1 MHSSRIITKN
11 KERTTLQGRQAGR
24 QAGGRGQRR
33 SGRVGAGPLGGGSG
47 GGTSAQPS
55 GPAPAPAPP
64 NHRPR
69 PSRAPRPPLFNR
81 HQEGPAPNPFRKR
94 SQSVPSWSARLAPP
108 GLPEPRPRSSPGYVT
123 PPPGPGPGR
132 GRLGLGALPLG
143 AHGPRRGRSWAARPG
158 PSPGLALGWTILAGI
173 G

>member
-24 QAGGRGQRR
+24 QEAVGSDAQGASGRGRWE
-33 SGRVGAGPLGGGSG
+33 VAPE
-47 GGTSAQPS
+47 A
-55 GPAPAPAPP
+55 APARSPPAPP
-64 NHRPR
+64 PRRARPTTDH
-69 PSRAPRPPLFNR
+69 APLFNR

-132 GRLGLGALPLG
+132 GPLGLGALPLG